1 MGNLD
6 LDYLRLTVY
15 AVVFVLLA
23 AFEFTRPRRAPSLPR
38 VGRWMTNAALFAINF
53 VLVRFALGGAAYA
66 TAQYAAERGWG
77 LLHDVSLSWPVDFA
91 VGFLVLDLTLYLQH
105 VLAHALPFLWRLH
118 IVHHSDLDFDATTA
132 MRFHPVEVLISVFF
146 RIAVVAAMGI
156 APWTVLAFEVVVS
169 CATLFNHSN
178 VKIPPVTDLRV
189 RTVVITPDF
198 HRTHHSVE
206 PEETNSNF
214 GFFFTWWD
222 KLFGT
227 YRESPVT
234 PHNLMQLGL
243 NEYRS
248 AAELSLFSL
257 LALPFN
263 PRMGAYSFKKEE

>member
-1 MGNLD
+1 MGYLNQ
-6 LDYLRLTVY
+6 DYLRLTIY

-23 AFEFTRPRRAPSLPR
+23 AFELTRPRRAPSLPR
-38 VGRWMTNAALFAINF
+38 AGRWFSNAALFAINF

-66 TAQYAAERGWG
+66 TAEYAAERGWG
-77 LLHDVSLSWPVDFA
+77 LLHDVSLSWPVDF
-91 VGFLVLDLTLYLQH
+91 VVEFLFLDLALYLQH
-105 VLAHALPFLWRLH
+105 VLTHALPFLWRLH

-132 MRFHPVEVLISVFF
+132 MRFHPVEVLISVFL
-146 RIAVVAAMGI
+146 RIGVVAAMGI
-156 APWTVLAFEVVVS
+156 APSTVLAFEVVVF

-178 VKIPPVTDLRV
+178 VKIPPVTDMRI

-198 HRTHHSVE
+198 HRTHHSME

-214 GFFFTWWD
+214 GFFFSWWD

-227 YRESPVT
+227 YREAPVT

-243 NEYRS
+243 YEYRS
-248 AAELSLFSL
+248 ARELSLFSL